1 MERKQYTGKIVRVH
15 LRGGGIM
22 TEERRKRTR
31 VPVAFDVNI
40 LFQNDK
46 IKVQTTNLSLT
57 GICCTSDPRFRANAF
72 CDVILTLNEDA
83 TLTIAGKFL
92 RVDEKEAIV
101 AFLSMDEDTFSH
113 LKRII
118 EYNALD
124 ADKIVQELKNPAF
137 TKQ

>member
-1 MERKQYTGKIVRVH
+1 
-15 LRGGGIM
+15 M

-57 GICCTSDPRFRANAF
+57 GICCISDPRFRANVL

-83 TLTIAGKFL
+83 TLAIAGKFL